1 MNEELKHNVQSVKDG
16 GLRLLKKGKRG
27 MIRVIFGRTG
37 LVLLLFFLQ
46 VGLLCKMGVG
56 RV

>member
-1 MNEELKHNVQSVKDG
+1 MNEERKHNVQSVKDG

-37 LVLLLFFLQ
+37 LVLLLFF
-46 VGLLCKMGVG
+46 
-56 RV
+56 